1 MKNAIFWAIFY
12 TIIAAALFICVI
24 YGSSTSQGYKTA
36 QLALIGA
43 IIISVV
49 AIYWIRKAFKHI
61 FS

>member
-1 MKNAIFWAIFY
+1 MKKAIFWAIFY
-12 TIIAAALFICVI
+12 TIIAATLFICVI
-24 YGSSTSQGYKTA
+24 YGSSTPVGYKTS

-43 IIISVV
+43 IIVSGV